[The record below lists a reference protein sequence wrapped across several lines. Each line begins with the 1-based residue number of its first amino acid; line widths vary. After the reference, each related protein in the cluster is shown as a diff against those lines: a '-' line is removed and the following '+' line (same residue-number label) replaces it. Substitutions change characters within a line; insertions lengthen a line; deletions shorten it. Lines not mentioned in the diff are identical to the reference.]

1 MNETAKSG
9 APPRFAAGIDVHP
22 ARDALAAEIHA
33 RPSRP
38 LAAPARIAHLALLT
52 GESPAAAERDHVAAL
67 CADFGVR
74 PPAAASNHFSA
85 DFGPA
90 DAPPNATWGMTWERH
105 AEFTTYTFRR
115 PGAFTEPFAE
125 SALSAVPAAW
135 LGAIKGQLLAAV
147 EIAMFDAS
155 RPAPDAA
162 ELARHFHRRTVAAS
176 EVANGRGALWTDFAV
191 AESGA
196 VRLLVQ
202 NRGFTLGQAGRVV
215 QRLCEIETY
224 RMMALLALPLAR
236 QIGPRITQL
245 EQTLA
250 DMAMALNQIT
260 GVEGERDLLRQLS
273 ALAAEVES
281 LASQTPYRFGAA
293 RAYHALVVRRLTEL
307 REARIEGLTSIGE
320 FLDRRLTP
328 AMRTCETVHAR
339 LDGLSQ
345 RVARL
350 GNLLRTRVDVTLEQ
364 QNTELL
370 ASMDRRARVQL
381 RLQQTVEA
389 LSIVA
394 VTYYGV
400 GLLGYFLPL
409 FDQIGA
415 PLPKAIATA
424 TAVPVVALLVWLAL
438 LRVRRSR
445 APKAPPPTP

>member
-1 MNETAKSG
+1 MNDAANKDKS
-9 APPRFAAGIDVHP
+9 PRLAGIPIHP

-38 LAAPARIAHLALLT
+38 LAAPARIASLALLT

-67 CADFGVR
+67 CADFGVL

-90 DAPPNATWGMTWERH
+90 DAPWGMTWERH

-115 PGAFTEPFAE
+115 PGAFAEPFAE
-125 SALSAVPAAW
+125 SALAAAPAAW
-135 LGAIKGQLLAAV
+135 LAAIKGQLLAAV
-147 EIAMFDAS
+147 DIAMFDNS
-155 RPAPDAA
+155 RPAPEAA
-162 ELARHFHRRTVAAS
+162 ELARLFQRRTVAGS
-176 EVANGRGALWTDFAV
+176 EVANGRAAMWTDFAV

-196 VRLLVQ
+196 VRILVH
-202 NRGFTLGQAGRVV
+202 NKGLTLGQAGRAV
-215 QRLCEIETY
+215 QRMCEIETY

-236 QIGPRITQL
+236 QIGPRVTQL
-245 EQTLA
+245 EQRLA
-250 DMAMALNQIT
+250 DTAMALNDIG
-260 GVEGERDLLRQLS
+260 GVEGERELLRQLS
-273 ALAAEVES
+273 SLAAEVET
-281 LASQTPYRFGAA
+281 LAAQTPYRFGAA
-293 RAYHALVVRRLTEL
+293 RAYHALVTRRVEEL
-307 REARIEGLTSIGE
+307 REGRIEGLTSISE

-339 LDGLSQ
+339 LEGLSQ

-350 GNLLRTRVDVTLEQ
+350 GNLLRTRVDVTLEH
-364 QNTELL
+364 QNVELL

-400 GLLGYFLPL
+400 GILEHLLPL
-409 FDQIGA
+409 LERVGIA
-415 PLPKAIATA
+415 APKAVATA
-424 TAVPVVALLVWLAL
+424 IAVPLVAFAVWLAL
-438 LRVRRSR
+438 RRVRRE
-445 APKAPPPTP
+445 PPVKPPS